1 MKYTIEEVLN
11 EKQAKEFLV
20 LPVALYKDDKN
31 WVRPLDSD
39 ITKVFDKDKNPFFK
53 HGECTRWLLRDE
65 SGKCVGRVASFIDE
79 DTCRLDSY
87 TVGGMGFF
95 ECIND
100 QEAAFMLFDRCR
112 AWLEERGMEA
122 MEGPEN
128 FGERNEWWGL
138 LVDGFKPKFIPLCP
152 SAR

>member
-53 HGECTRWLLRDE
+53 HG
-65 SGKCVGRVASFIDE
+65 
-79 DTCRLDSY
+79 
-87 TVGGMGFF
+87 
-95 ECIND
+95 
-100 QEAAFMLFDRCR
+100 
-112 AWLEERGMEA
+112 
-122 MEGPEN
+122 
-128 FGERNEWWGL
+128 
-138 LVDGFKPKFIPLCP
+138 
-152 SAR
+152 

>member
-65 SGKCVGRVASFIDE
+65 SGKCVGRVASFLSTKI
-79 DTCRLDSY
+79 LA
-87 TVGGMGFF
+87 G
-95 ECIND
+95 
-100 QEAAFMLFDRCR
+100 
-112 AWLEERGMEA
+112 
-122 MEGPEN
+122 
-128 FGERNEWWGL
+128 
-138 LVDGFKPKFIPLCP
+138 
-152 SAR
+152 

>member
-11 EKQAKEFLV
+11 EKQAKEFLL
-20 LPVALYKDDKN
+20 LPVSLYKNDKN
-31 WVRPLDSD
+31 WVRPLDND
-39 ITKVFDKDKNPFFK
+39 ITKVFDPRKNPFFN

-65 SGKCVGRVASFIDE
+65 KKQCVGRVASFIDKSS
-79 DTCRLDSY
+79 CHLDSY
-87 TVGGMGFF
+87 SVGGMGFF

-112 AWLEERGMEA
+112 AWLEERGMES
-122 MEGPEN
+122 MEGPVN

-138 LVDGFKPKFIPLCP
+138 LVDGFKPPVFQMPYTH
-152 SAR
+152 